1 MGGSHHPGMQNIV
14 LLRAVNYKANETN
27 KNMFVLTTETM
38 MMMMMMILF
47 SGRVVTRQGRLQQLQ
62 V

>member
-27 KNMFVLTTETM
+27 KNMLVLTTET
-38 MMMMMMILF
+38 MMMMMILF